1 MLSFPNCKINIGLHV
16 TEKRADGFHNI
27 ETILVPADW
36 QDILEIVPD
45 EKTTDDIDFKC
56 TGIRL
61 FGTKEK
67 NLCLRAYN
75 FLAQHYKLPS
85 IKMHLH
91 KIIPIGA
98 GLGGGSADAAHTIL
112 ILNKIFKLN
121 ISEKDHEN
129 FSNQLGSDCAFFIRN
144 KPVFASGKGDIF
156 EPVKLKM
163 KNIFCVIVKSRIHI
177 STTEA
182 YSRIKPRKRNT
193 SLRELIQQPISDW
206 KNSIENDF
214 EKIVFEKNPAI
225 KNIKSRLYKLG
236 AVYASMSG
244 SGSAVYGLFTEEK
257 HLNTYFRSS
266 TVWSG
271 TLNVG
276 TKF

>member
-1 MLSFPNCKINIGLHV
+1 
-16 TEKRADGFHNI
+16 
-27 ETILVPADW
+27 
-36 QDILEIVPD
+36 
-45 EKTTDDIDFKC
+45 
-56 TGIRL
+56 
-61 FGTKEK
+61 
-67 NLCLRAYN
+67 
-75 FLAQHYKLPS
+75 
-85 IKMHLH
+85 
-91 KIIPIGA
+91 
-98 GLGGGSADAAHTIL
+98 
-112 ILNKIFKLN
+112 
-121 ISEKDHEN
+121 
-129 FSNQLGSDCAFFIRN
+129 
-144 KPVFASGKGDIF
+144 
-156 EPVKLKM
+156 M